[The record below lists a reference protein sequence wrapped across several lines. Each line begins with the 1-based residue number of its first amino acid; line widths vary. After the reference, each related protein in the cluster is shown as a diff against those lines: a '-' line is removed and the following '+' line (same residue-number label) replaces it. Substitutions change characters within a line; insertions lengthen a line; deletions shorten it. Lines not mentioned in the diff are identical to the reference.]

1 MTETIGYNL
10 RKFVRKFTEFP
21 LVEIKDRQTQFKSN
35 NKIPPNVY
43 QTWESRLLGK
53 THAKSIQEFRENNPT
68 LSFYLFE
75 KEKRDDYMASNWGR
89 EDISN
94 IYFKSI
100 FGPMKADIFRYCI
113 LYELGGYYFDIAKGC
128 KCPLNQLHDSNH
140 IGVLTY
146 EDTICYYP
154 PNDPKLFSL
163 IRPFNN
169 ILQWGLAFSEK
180 NLFLENLI
188 NNICSDYK
196 LYKDKV
202 FNSPKTAILN
212 FTGPGMY
219 TKVMRNFILKNDIS
233 NMSELDIKFNNN
245 GIFKLKGSS
254 VRHYIVPIYTYQKNS
269 KIVS

>member
-1 MTETIGYNL
+1 
-10 RKFVRKFTEFP
+10 
-21 LVEIKDRQTQFKSN
+21 
-35 NKIPPNVY
+35 
-43 QTWESRLLGK
+43 
-53 THAKSIQEFRENNPT
+53 
-68 LSFYLFE
+68 
-75 KEKRDDYMASNWGR
+75 
-89 EDISN
+89 
-94 IYFKSI
+94 
-100 FGPMKADIFRYCI
+100 MKADIFRYCI

-163 IRPFNN
+163 IRPF
-169 ILQWGLAFSEK
+169 
-180 NLFLENLI
+180 

-254 VRHYIVPIYTYQKNS
+254 VRHYIVPLSLIH
-269 KIVS
+269 I